1 MGITGGTGLGAS
13 VGKIAVAGITSL
25 LDSWS
30 NGKDE
35 IGMIEDCMKSVAISG
50 AIQAGS
56 SVFSNVTKTISNS
69 KGLISLSVEN
79 ATFNIMRNPTF
90 KTAMIRYVSGY
101 YKIIKDFI
109 LG

>member
-1 MGITGGTGLGAS
+1 MAKKGYLIL
-13 VGKIAVAGITSL
+13 VFIVACFIFSCLVDT
-25 LDSWS
+25 
-30 NGKDE
+30 K
-35 IGMIEDCMKSVAISG
+35 VR
-50 AIQAGS
+50 
-56 SVFSNVTKTISNS
+56 VFANVTKTISNS